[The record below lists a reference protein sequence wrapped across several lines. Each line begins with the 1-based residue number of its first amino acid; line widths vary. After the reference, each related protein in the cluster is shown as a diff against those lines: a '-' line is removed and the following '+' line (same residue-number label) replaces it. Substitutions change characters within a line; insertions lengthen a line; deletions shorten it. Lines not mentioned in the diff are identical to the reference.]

1 MSRNDDAYPPA
12 PTGYGPP
19 SRRTLPYPDM
29 DDGRRGDA
37 AGRALELATSAVDT
51 VRAVQEDVSEI
62 KELLGKPETPGH
74 PGTGLV
80 GAVMQMQQTLD
91 RLVRAEEARAK
102 ASTPP
107 PRRGMSKPLVLALV
121 AALGGGGGIAGL
133 IHAATGNAAPPAVQ
147 QQQQQPPRGP

>member
-1 MSRNDDAYPPA
+1 MTRDDDAYPPA

-19 SRRTLPYPDM
+19 SRRTLPYPDV
-29 DDGRRGDA
+29 DDGRRSEP
-37 AGRALELATSAVDT
+37 AGRALELATSAVET

-62 KELLGKPETPGH
+62 KEALGRPPTPGR

-80 GAVMQMQQTLD
+80 GTVMQMQQTLD

-107 PRRGMSKPLVLALV
+107 PPLVSKRTAIALITALV
-121 AALGGGGGIAGL
+121 GSGGVAGI
-133 IHAATGNAAPPAVQ
+133 IHAATGNAAPPAAQ